1 MVKGAKYSVSSRYSC
16 FTFLDEDNPDRVK
29 AAGSGA
35 IEDEVIPTT

>member
-1 MVKGAKYSVSSRYSC
+1 MVKNTKYSVWSRYSC
-16 FTFLDEDNPDRVK
+16 FTFLDKDNPDRVK